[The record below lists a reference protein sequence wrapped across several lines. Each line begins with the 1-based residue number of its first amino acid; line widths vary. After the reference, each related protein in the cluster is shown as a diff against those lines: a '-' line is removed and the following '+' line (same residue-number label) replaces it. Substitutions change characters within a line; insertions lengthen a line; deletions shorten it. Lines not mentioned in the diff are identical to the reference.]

1 MEGGHV
7 TEAEQIEIL
16 YPSGYSKWFKC
27 AYQTQDMLIRYNHS
41 YSWEFCISNQKD
53 KFFLIF
59 IFFII
64 FFMLNLELKGWK
76 QRFWPLSCI
85 LPPYGESL
93 SGNEDTSLKESSNGE
108 ISRPN
113 DIVWPTGYSNAKRSL
128 FFAHSVSS
136 WIFWRVKFYK
146 FSCKDGTRINH

>member
-1 MEGGHV
+1 MCYFGHPACNHLFPIICLPAPMEGGHV

-41 YSWEFCISNQKD
+41 YSWEFCISNQKTSSFLFY
-53 KFFLIF
+53 FFY
-59 IFFII
+59 FFFSCSIW
-64 FFMLNLELKGWK
+64 NWKDEK

-93 SGNEDTSLKESSNGE
+93 SGNEDTSLKESGNGE

-113 DIVWPTGYSNAKRSL
+113 DIVWPTGSSNANRSH
-128 FFAHSVSS
+128 FFSS
-136 WIFWRVKFYK
+136 
-146 FSCKDGTRINH
+146 